1 MDALVNL
8 SSNVY
13 LSDILQALEF
23 LPDKE
28 LTEFVLQIDE
38 MRSDELFSLSLIKCL
53 CKSMLGEY
61 EADVARSVSSL
72 MSGSDNLS
80 LDHSSTMVE
89 LFSNFLKALE
99 KETA

>member
-23 LPDKE
+23 LPDKK

-38 MRSDELFSLSLIKCL
+38 IRSDELFSLGLIKCL
-53 CKSMLGEY
+53 CESMLGEY
-61 EADVARSVSSL
+61 EADVARSMSGL
-72 MSGSDNLS
+72 MSGYGNFP
-80 LDHSSTMVE
+80 LDRSSTMVE
-89 LFSNFLKALE
+89 LFSNFLKDLE
-99 KETA
+99 RETA